1 MQVNSLL
8 TFFIPSF
15 IADPSPGFLFLIIF
29 TKSKLSFNFSIFS
42 NERSELKSSTK
53 HNSFSIFNLDSFSVI
68 IETFSSSFLIGM
80 IIDNDMKV
88 LITGGC
94 GFIGSNIAIFLK
106 KKIKKSVIHSLDNLS
121 RNSSKINLRRLKK
134 KKIKNFNADISNI
147 KKINSLIKYDIIID
161 CCAEASVEASKTDT
175 NRVFF
180 TNLVGT
186 FNILEKAK
194 KDKSKIIFLSTSRVY
209 SINKICAKAKN
220 INKKKYNFKIDEN
233 FSKESPISLYG
244 FTKLSSERLIQEYF
258 YSNNL
263 KYIINRFGVVSGPWQ
278 FGKQDQGFISL
289 WLWRHLNKKKL
300 SYVGFDGLGNQVRDV
315 IHVYDVCELILEQI
329 NKIDKINNKIFNVGG
344 GIKNSISLKQ
354 LTSKVQKIT
363 KNNIKIGRKLKT
375 SIYDIPYY
383 VTNNKKIY
391 YYYNWRVKKNI
402 DDILNDTF
410 QILSKNKQSFIKLEK

>member
-1 MQVNSLL
+1 M
-8 TFFIPSF
+8 
-15 IADPSPGFLFLIIF
+15 
-29 TKSKLSFNFSIFS
+29 
-42 NERSELKSSTK
+42 
-53 HNSFSIFNLDSFSVI
+53 
-68 IETFSSSFLIGM
+68 
-80 IIDNDMKV
+80 
-88 LITGGC
+88 ITGGC

-134 KKIKNFNADISNI
+134 KKITNFNVDISNI
-147 KKINSLIKYDIIID
+147 KKINLLIKYDIIID
-161 CCAEASVEASKTDT
+161 CCAEASVEASKTDA

-233 FSKESPISLYG
+233 FSKQSPISLYG

-344 GIKNSISLKQ
+344 GIKNSITLKQ

>member
-1 MQVNSLL
+1 M
-8 TFFIPSF
+8 
-15 IADPSPGFLFLIIF
+15 
-29 TKSKLSFNFSIFS
+29 
-42 NERSELKSSTK
+42 
-53 HNSFSIFNLDSFSVI
+53 
-68 IETFSSSFLIGM
+68 
-80 IIDNDMKV
+80 
-88 LITGGC
+88 ITGGC

-106 KKIKKSVIHSLDNLS
+106 KEIKKSVIHSLDNLS

-134 KKIKNFNADISNI
+134 KKIKNFNVDISNI

-300 SYVGFDGLGNQVRDV
+300 SYVGFDGLGNQVRDI

-344 GIKNSISLKQ
+344 GIKNSITLKQ

-410 QILSKNKQSFIKLEK
+410 QILSKNKQLFIKLEK

>member
-1 MQVNSLL
+1 M
-8 TFFIPSF
+8 
-15 IADPSPGFLFLIIF
+15 
-29 TKSKLSFNFSIFS
+29 
-42 NERSELKSSTK
+42 
-53 HNSFSIFNLDSFSVI
+53 
-68 IETFSSSFLIGM
+68 
-80 IIDNDMKV
+80 
-88 LITGGC
+88 ITGGC

-134 KKIKNFNADISNI
+134 KKITNFNVDISDI

-344 GIKNSISLKQ
+344 GIKNSITLKQ

>member
-1 MQVNSLL
+1 
-8 TFFIPSF
+8 
-15 IADPSPGFLFLIIF
+15 
-29 TKSKLSFNFSIFS
+29 
-42 NERSELKSSTK
+42 
-53 HNSFSIFNLDSFSVI
+53 
-68 IETFSSSFLIGM
+68 
-80 IIDNDMKV
+80 

-134 KKIKNFNADISNI
+134 KKITNFNVDISDI

-161 CCAEASVEASKTDT
+161 CCAEASVEASKTDA

-209 SINKICAKAKN
+209 SINKICAQAKN

-344 GIKNSISLKQ
+344 GIKNSITLKQ

>member
-1 MQVNSLL
+1 M
-8 TFFIPSF
+8 
-15 IADPSPGFLFLIIF
+15 
-29 TKSKLSFNFSIFS
+29 
-42 NERSELKSSTK
+42 
-53 HNSFSIFNLDSFSVI
+53 
-68 IETFSSSFLIGM
+68 
-80 IIDNDMKV
+80 
-88 LITGGC
+88 ITGGC

-134 KKIKNFNADISNI
+134 KKITNFNVDISDI